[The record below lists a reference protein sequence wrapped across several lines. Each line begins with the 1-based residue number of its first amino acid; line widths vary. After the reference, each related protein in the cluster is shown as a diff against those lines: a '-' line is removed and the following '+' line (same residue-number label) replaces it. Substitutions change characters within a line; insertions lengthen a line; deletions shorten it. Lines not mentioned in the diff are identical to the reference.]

1 MSNFNNYSKFENV
14 GINSSNDRLIVMN
27 SSDNN
32 ISLHSSDGTEDSID
46 TLSVKNIINKTPNMD
61 LNLSSLNGTTINP
74 VITINNNN
82 QDCRIKT
89 NLNVIGNINLTNEG
103 MIKTNVGIGSFGSIA
118 VDSNVRVT
126 NLNAQYL
133 DGYAVNSQK

>member
-103 MIKTNVGIGSFGSIA
+103 MIKT
-118 VDSNVRVT
+118 T
-126 NLNAQYL
+126 
-133 DGYAVNSQK
+133 